1 MFRFSFDLGT
11 NSIGWAVYELDAQTG
26 KPTELGRLGV
36 RIFSDGRDPQNK
48 ESNAKGRREPR
59 SHRRQQDRRLKRSA
73 RLLADLETN
82 GLMPPAGRE
91 RDALFPTKIGRKK
104 RDRKIQVD
112 PYELRALAAR
122 QPVTLHQLGRAI
134 WHISKHRG
142 FQSNRRADKDP
153 DESGKIA
160 TGSRDLQAML
170 DDQGH
175 PTYGAFLWSRLENG
189 EGARIRLQGAGAK
202 SSYDFYPTR
211 AVLQAEFDKIWQM
224 QEQHHPELTEG
235 LRQRIRDTVF
245 HQRPLKPVVPGRC
258 AFFPDKP
265 RLAKWHPLAQE
276 FLILSE
282 LANLRI
288 VDEAGERA
296 LDLTSRNLIAKTLLD
311 GQSITW
317 AGLRRTLNLG
327 SGADFNLEEGGL
339 KKLAHN
345 EISAQMIG
353 SNKKPGPLAE
363 QWRDFD
369 DDRKV
374 AILEKIDKIDD
385 PDELIDALRG
395 DFGFSPETAT
405 ALEKVRL
412 PDGHL
417 RFCEKATHA
426 IVVEMRQDNI
436 TYDEAVN
443 RAPDLGGAGLNH
455 SDFRP
460 DAGVD
465 ILPPYNRLEV
475 LQRIIGNGTG
485 NPDDPDER
493 RYGKITNPTV
503 HIALGQFRR
512 VMNMLI
518 QRYGK
523 PAEVVLETAR
533 DLRKST
539 EELKNI
545 NSEINKNEAR
555 NDRWRQELEEAG
567 LLLPGQRVGDHFLR
581 MRLWEE
587 MGRTATDRCC
597 PYTGKPICLSVL
609 HSDAVEI
616 EHILPQADTFDNSP
630 ANKTVAFREA
640 NRRKGNLSPAAAAL
654 RYPEYFDQE
663 AMIAHTR
670 HLPNNK
676 NWRFRPDAM
685 EKWEAQKSFD
695 DRQLHATGYIAKVTR
710 TYAEALFPKRD
721 ADGERRNH
729 VWVLTGKMTALLRQR
744 WALNL
749 GDHNRKDRNDHRHH
763 AIDAAVIGVI
773 DRTMIKRLHDL
784 ARRHGEEAVTRFLP
798 APPEPFDGFRDA
810 VHTAIR
816 DVRVSHRAQHGS
828 ANPADPSQTSGRLHA
843 DSAYGQI
850 RDVPENQ
857 ADLTI
862 GNVVIRKPVVS
873 LSAKEIG
880 QVRDFKLRDELQ
892 KYTGPAFDKSLS
904 KKEQENKLI
913 ELLTKWSDD
922 KGHRNLRLIK
932 PLALARPVSDKSGK
946 PYKWNAPG
954 ENHCVDIV
962 ERTDGKWAFH
972 AIDIWQANSGGG
984 KNWCDIYP
992 DAKFVMRLHKND
1004 TVQLFDWD
1012 AKEKAVI
1019 AGSNQI
1025 KLVKGIWASPTNKY
1039 ISLVGINETGQ
1050 LDDRAKDPDDY
1061 FEVDKPPYDRLRLR
1075 RARRVRIDELGRV
1088 HSIPHGKLQTR

>member
-11 NSIGWAVYELDAQTG
+11 NSIGWAVYDLDEQTG
-26 KPTELGRLGV
+26 KPIKLTRLGA

-59 SHRRQQDRRLKRSA
+59 SHRRQHDRRLKRRA
-73 RLLADLETN
+73 RLLADLEAN
-82 GLMPPAGRE
+82 GLMPPAGPE
-91 RDALFPTKIGRKK
+91 RDALFLEN
-104 RDRKIQVD
+104 
-112 PYELRALAAR
+112 PYELRARAVREPA
-122 QPVTLHQLGRAI
+122 TLHQLGRAI

-142 FQSNRRADKDP
+142 FQSNRRADKDA

-160 TGSRDLQAML
+160 TGSRALEAML

-175 PTYGAFLWSRLENG
+175 PSYGAFLWSRLENG

-202 SSYDFYPTR
+202 ASYDFYPTR
-211 AVLQAEFDKIWQM
+211 AVLQAEFDKIWRV
-224 QEQHHPELTEG
+224 QEQYHSDLTEG
-235 LRQRIRDTVF
+235 LRQRICDTVF

-258 AFFPDKP
+258 TFFPDEP

-282 LANLRI
+282 LANLRKI
-288 VDEAGERA
+288 DEAGEPV
-296 LDLTSRNLIAKTLLD
+296 LDLTSRNLIARTLLD

-317 AGLRRTLNLG
+317 AGLRKTLNLG
-327 SGADFNLEEGGL
+327 GGADFNLEKGGL
-339 KKLAHN
+339 KRLAHN
-345 EISAQMIG
+345 EVSTRMIG
-353 SNKKPGPLAE
+353 SKKKPGPLAD
-363 QWRDFD
+363 QWHDFD
-369 DDRKV
+369 NDKKV
-374 AILEKIDKIDD
+374 AILEQIDQIDD
-385 PDELIDALRG
+385 PDELMETLQSNF
-395 DFGFSPETAT
+395 DFSLETAMV
-405 ALEKVRL
+405 LEKIRL

-417 RFCEKATHA
+417 RFCKKATRA
-426 IVVEMRQDNI
+426 IVAEMRQDNI
-436 TYDEAVN
+436 TYDEAVK
-443 RAPDLGGAGLNH
+443 RAPDLGGAGLDH

-460 DAGVD
+460 DVAVD
-465 ILPPYNRLEV
+465 VLPPYNRLDV
-475 LQRIIGNGTG
+475 LQRMIGNGTN

-493 RYGKITNPTV
+493 RFGKITNPTV
-503 HIALGQFRR
+503 HIALGQFHR
-512 VMNMLI
+512 VMNLLI
-518 QRYGK
+518 HEFGK

-539 EELKNI
+539 DELKNI
-545 NSEINKNEAR
+545 NSEIKKNEAR
-555 NDRWRQELEEAG
+555 NNRWRQELEEAG

-597 PYTGKPICLSVL
+597 PYTGHQISLTQL
-609 HSDAVEI
+609 HSNAVEI
-616 EHILPQADTFDNSP
+616 DHILPQADTFDNSP

-640 NRRKGNLSPAAAAL
+640 NQRKGNLSPAEAAL
-654 RYPEYFDQE
+654 RYPEFFDQE
-663 AMIAHTR
+663 AMIARTR

-685 EKWEAQKSFD
+685 EKWEAQKSFE
-695 DRQLHATGYIAKVTR
+695 DRQLHATGYIAKVAR
-710 TYAEALFPKRD
+710 AYAEALFPKRD

-773 DRTMIKRLHDL
+773 DRTMIKNLQDL
-784 ARRHGEEAVTRFLP
+784 ARRHGEEAVIRFLP

-810 VHTAIR
+810 VHKAIR

-862 GNVVIRKPVVS
+862 GNVVIRKKVTD

-880 QVRDFKLRDELQ
+880 QVRDFKLRTELQ
-892 KYTGPAFDKSLS
+892 ICTGPAMDKALS
-904 KKEQENKLI
+904 KKEQIKQLANSLA
-913 ELLTKWSDD
+913 KWSDD
-922 KGHRNLRLIK
+922 TGHRRLRLIK
-932 PLALARPVSDKSGK
+932 PLALARPVSNKSGK
-946 PYKWNAPG
+946 PCKWYAPG

-962 ERTDGKWAFH
+962 ELPDGKWAYH

-984 KNWCDIYP
+984 QNWRDVFP

-1004 TVQLFDWD
+1004 TIQLFDWD
-1012 AKEKAVI
+1012 DKENAI
-1019 AGSNQI
+1019 IPGSNQI
-1025 KLVKGIWASPTNKY
+1025 KLVKGIWASPTNRY
-1039 ISLVGINETGQ
+1039 ISLVDINETGK
-1050 LDDRAKDPDDY
+1050 LEDRSKDIDDH
-1061 FEVDKPPYDRLRLR
+1061 FEWDRPVYDKLRLR

-1088 HSIPHGKLQTR
+1088 HSIPHGKL

>member
-26 KPTELGRLGV
+26 KPKELTRLGV
-36 RIFSDGRDPQNK
+36 RIFSEGRDPQNK

-59 SHRRQQDRRLKRSA
+59 SHRRQHDRRLKRRG
-73 RLLADLETN
+73 RLLADLEAN
-82 GLMPPAGRE
+82 GLMPPAGPE
-91 RDALFPTKIGRKK
+91 RDALFLEN
-104 RDRKIQVD
+104 
-112 PYELRALAAR
+112 PYELRARAAHE
-122 QPVTLHQLGRAI
+122 PATMHQLGRAI

-142 FQSNRRADKDP
+142 FQSNRRADKDA

-160 TGSRDLQAML
+160 TGSRALQAML
-170 DDQGH
+170 DDPNH
-175 PTYGAFLWSRLENG
+175 PTYGAFLWSRLENA
-189 EGARIRLQGAGAK
+189 EGARIRLQGSGAK
-202 SSYDFYPTR
+202 ASYDFYPTR
-211 AVLQAEFDKIWQM
+211 TVLQAEFDKIWQV
-224 QEQHHPELTEG
+224 QEQHHQELTEG

-258 AFFPDKP
+258 TFFPDET

-288 VDEAGERA
+288 IDEAGECG
-296 LDLTSRNLIAKTLLD
+296 LDLTSRNLIARTLLD

-345 EISAQMIG
+345 EIAARMIG
-353 SNKKPGPLAE
+353 SKKKPGPMAE
-363 QWRDFD
+363 QWHGFD

-374 AILEKIDKIDD
+374 ALLERIDQIDD
-385 PDELIDALRG
+385 PDALIDALQG
-395 DFGFSPETAT
+395 DFGFSPETAK
-405 ALEKVRL
+405 ALEQIRL

-417 RFCEKATHA
+417 RFCKKATRA
-426 IVVEMRQDNI
+426 IVAEMRQDNI

-443 RAPDLGGAGLNH
+443 CAPDLGGIGLNH

-460 DAGVD
+460 DVGLD
-465 ILPPYNRLEV
+465 MLPPYNRLEV
-475 LQRIIGNGTG
+475 LQRMIGNGTG

-512 VMNMLI
+512 VMNQLI
-518 QRYGK
+518 QHYGK
-523 PAEVVLETAR
+523 PTEVVLETAR

-539 EELKNI
+539 DELKNI
-545 NSEINKNEAR
+545 NSEIKKNEAR

-597 PYTGKPICLSVL
+597 PYTGHQISLTQL

-654 RYPEYFDQE
+654 RYPEYFDRE
-663 AMIAHTR
+663 AMIARTR

-685 EKWEAQKSFD
+685 EKWEAQKSFE

-710 TYAEALFPKRD
+710 AYAEALFPKRD
-721 ADGERRNH
+721 ADGVRRNH

-773 DRTMIKRLHDL
+773 DRAMIKQLQDL

-810 VHTAIR
+810 VHTAIQ

-828 ANPADPSQTSGRLHA
+828 ANPADPSQTSGRLHE
-843 DSAYGQI
+843 DTVYGEI

-857 ADLTI
+857 AERTI
-862 GNVVIRKPVVS
+862 GKRVVRKPVAG
-873 LSAKEIG
+873 LTAKEIG
-880 QVRDFKLRDELQ
+880 QVRDVKLR
-892 KYTGPAFDKSLS
+892 
-904 KKEQENKLI
+904 N
-913 ELLTKWSDD
+913 ELLDFTRAARD
-922 KGHRNLRLIK
+922 KALSESERKKKLTEVLADWVKKTGHHRLRLIK
-932 PLALARPVSDKSGK
+932 PQATARPVCNKLGV
-946 PYKWNAPG
+946 PYKWLVPG
-954 ENHCVDIV
+954 EIAFLDIV
-962 ERTDGKWAFH
+962 EGQDGAWH
-972 AIDIWQANSGGG
+972 HHSTDIWAANSGEGET
-984 KNWCDIYP
+984 WQDVLP
-992 DAKFVMRLHKND
+992 DAKFIMRLHKND
-1004 TVQLFDWD
+1004 TLQLFDWD
-1012 AKEKAVI
+1012 DQNNCIVD
-1019 AGSNQI
+1019 GSNRIMQVFG
-1025 KLVKGIWASPTNKY
+1025 LEPSANRVRQA
-1039 ISLVGINETGQ
+1039 GINEAGVLQ
-1050 LDDRAKDPDDY
+1050 QRHADRDDPFRWDFANIGKLM
-1061 FEVDKPPYDRLRLR
+1061 RR

-1088 HSIPHGKLQTR
+1088 HTIPHGKL

>member
-1 MFRFSFDLGT
+1 MYRFSFDLGT
-11 NSIGWAVYELDAQTG
+11 NSIGWAVYDLDT
-26 KPTELGRLGV
+26 KPGRPKALTRLGAH
-36 RIFSDGRDPQNK
+36 IFSDGRDPQNK
-48 ESNAKGRREPR
+48 ESNATGRREPR
-59 SHRRQQDRRLKRSA
+59 SHRRQQDRRLKRRA

-82 GLMPPAGRE
+82 GLLPPAGPE
-91 RDALFPTKIGRKK
+91 RDALFLEN
-104 RDRKIQVD
+104 
-112 PYELRALAAR
+112 PYELRARAVVE
-122 QPVTLHQLGRAI
+122 PSTLHQLGRAI

-160 TGSRDLQAML
+160 KGSNALQAML

-189 EGARIRLQGAGAK
+189 EGARIRLQGTGAK
-202 SSYDFYPTR
+202 ASYDYYPTR
-211 AVLQAEFDKIWQM
+211 AVLQAEFDKIWRVQA
-224 QEQHHPELTEG
+224 QHHPELTES
-235 LRQRIRDTVF
+235 LRQRMLDTVF
-245 HQRPLKPVVPGRC
+245 HQRPLKPVEPGRC
-258 AFFPDKP
+258 TFFPDEP

-288 VDEAGERA
+288 VDEKAERA
-296 LDLTSRNLIAKTLLD
+296 LDLTQRNLIAKTLLD

-317 AGLRRTLNLG
+317 AGLRKTLNLA
-327 SGADFNLEEGGL
+327 SEADFNLEKGGL

-345 EISAQMIG
+345 DIAARMIG
-353 SNKKPGPLAE
+353 SKKKPGPLAE
-363 QWRDFD
+363 LWRDFD
-369 DDRKV
+369 ANRQE
-374 AILEKIDKIDD
+374 AILEQIDQIDD
-385 PDELIDALRG
+385 PDQLIEALQG
-395 DFGFSPETAT
+395 DFGFSPETAK
-405 ALEKVRL
+405 ALEKIHL

-417 RFCEKATHA
+417 RFCEKATRA
-426 IVVEMRQDNI
+426 IVAEMRQDNI

-443 RAPDLGGAGLNH
+443 RAPDLGGAGLDH

-475 LQRIIGNGTG
+475 LQRMIGNGTG

-518 QRYGK
+518 HEFGK

-545 NSEINKNEAR
+545 NSEIKKNEAR
-555 NDRWRQELEEAG
+555 NDRWRKELEEAG

-616 EHILPQADTFDNSP
+616 EHILPRADTFDDSP

-640 NRRKGNLSPAAAAL
+640 NRRKGNLSPAEAAA
-654 RYPEYFDQE
+654 RYPEYFDQQ
-663 AMIAHTR
+663 AMIARTR

-685 EKWEAQKSFD
+685 EKWEAQKSFE

-710 TYAEALFPKRD
+710 AYAEALFPKLD

-729 VWVLTGKMTALLRQR
+729 VWVLTGRMTALLRQR

-773 DRTMIKRLHDL
+773 DRGMVKNLQDL
-784 ARRHGEEAVTRFLP
+784 ARRHGQEAITRFLP
-798 APPEPFDGFRDA
+798 TPPEPFDGFRDA
-810 VHTAIR
+810 VHRAIR
-816 DVRVSHRAQHGS
+816 DVRVSHRARHGS
-828 ANPADPSQTSGRLHA
+828 ANPADPSRTSGQLHQA
-843 DSAYGQI
+843 FAYGLV

-857 ADLTI
+857 ADLSI
-862 GNVVIRKPVVS
+862 GNVVIRKPVVK
-873 LSAKEIG
+873 LSPKELG
-880 QVRDFKLRDELQ
+880 QVRDFKLREELQ
-892 KYTGPAFDKSLS
+892 EYTSPAFDTALS
-904 KKEQENKLI
+904 KKEQENKLV
-913 ELLTKWSDD
+913 ELLTTWSKE
-922 KGHRNLRLIK
+922 KGHRNLRLVK

-946 PYKWNAPG
+946 PYKWYAPG

-962 ERTDGKWAFH
+962 ELPTGKWAYH

-984 KNWCDIYP
+984 KSWRKVYP

-1004 TVQLFDWD
+1004 TIQVFDWD
-1012 AKEKAVI
+1012 DKERTII

-1039 ISLVGINETGQ
+1039 VSLVGINETGK
-1050 LDDRAKDPDDY
+1050 LDERAKDTDDH
-1061 FEVDKPPYDRLRLR
+1061 FEWDRPAYDKLRLR

-1088 HSIPHGKLQTR
+1088 HTIPHGKL